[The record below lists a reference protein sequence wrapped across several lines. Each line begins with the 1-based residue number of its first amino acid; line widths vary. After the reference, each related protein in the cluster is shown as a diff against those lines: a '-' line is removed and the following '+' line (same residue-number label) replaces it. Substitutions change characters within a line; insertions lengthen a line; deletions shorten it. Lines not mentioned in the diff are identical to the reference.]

1 VPTEQRR
8 AADLARVVPVLEI
21 MLALA
26 RRPGQSALV
35 RSVVLLAVVILVSC
49 GDPATSNT
57 ADEQTSP
64 AASSNGAVS
73 QTAVAGPVMRYP
85 RRSNDNMGMAALIRG
100 GLQLEGMCLYI
111 AATDVVGERYP
122 VLWPGGTTW
131 DEQNNSVL
139 PPVGAPIPIGSR
151 VEGGGGFLYV
161 SDVERLAG
169 PDAAARASSCVDNTY
184 GEIAVFNNQ
193 DVAAALATS

>member
-1 VPTEQRR
+1 MGR
-8 AADLARVVPVLEI
+8 ARTADMALDMAGRVV
-21 MLALA
+21 
-26 RRPGQSALV
+26 QSACV
-35 RSVVLLAVVILVSC
+35 RSVVLLAVVALVSC

-57 ADEQTSP
+57 TDEQTSP
-64 AASSNGAVS
+64 SASSNV
-73 QTAVAGPVMRYP
+73 AVAQSTVVGPVMRYP
-85 RRSNDNMGMAALIRG
+85 RRSNDRMGMAALIRG
-100 GLQLEGMCLYI
+100 VLQLEGMCLYI

-131 DEQNNSVL
+131 DEQNNSVI

-161 SDVERLAG
+161 SDIERLAG
-169 PDAAARASSCVDNTY
+169 PEASTRATSCVDNTY

-193 DVAAALATS
+193 DAAAALATG

>member
-1 VPTEQRR
+1 MV
-8 AADLARVVPVLEI
+8 AI
-21 MLALA
+21 
-26 RRPGQSALV
+26 GHSACV
-35 RSVVLLAVVILVSC
+35 RSVVLLAVVALVSC

-64 AASSNGAVS
+64 AASSNVGVVQS
-73 QTAVAGPVMRYP
+73 AVAGPVMRYP
-85 RRSNDNMGMAALIRG
+85 RRSNDKMGMAALIRG
-100 GLQLEGMCLYI
+100 VLQLEGLCLYI
-111 AATDVVGERYP
+111 AAINVVGERYP

-131 DEQNNSVL
+131 DEQNSSVI
-139 PPVGAPIPIGSR
+139 PPVGGPIPMGSR

-169 PDAAARASSCVDNTY
+169 PDASARASSCVDNTY

-193 DVAAALATS
+193 DAAAALAAG